1 VQEQRAE
8 GVNSEDDE
16 YIELWNLVFMQYNRD
31 EQGKL
36 TPLDIPAVDTGMG
49 LERLV
54 SVLQGVKST
63 YETDLFQPI
72 LKRLVEMLG
81 TDQQHYQ
88 GQRAIYH
95 AIADHSRSIA
105 FLLAEGVRP
114 GNGGREYV
122 LRRLIR
128 RASYLGKTLGFER
141 PFLASL
147 VEVVVDMMGEC
158 YPELLSQRTVIVE
171 RTTDEEKR
179 FQRTLASGL
188 RQIEVLVEQL
198 SEQGGTIL
206 SGYEAFKLHDTYG
219 FPLDLTQKILGE
231 HGLSVNVAEYE
242 EGRQE
247 QQQRSRSATLLKRRS
262 A

>member
-1 VQEQRAE
+1 MEMGTCEKRSSRSTTRSTFSRSDCGRIYSEIHYYQGSDVQEQRAE

-54 SVLQGVKST
+54 SILQGVKST

-147 VEVVVDMMGEC
+147 VEVVEIGRASC
-158 YPELLSQRTVIVE
+158 RE
-171 RTTDEEKR
+171 R
-179 FQRTLASGL
+179 
-188 RQIEVLVEQL
+188 V
-198 SEQGGTIL
+198 
-206 SGYEAFKLHDTYG
+206 
-219 FPLDLTQKILGE
+219 
-231 HGLSVNVAEYE
+231 
-242 EGRQE
+242 
-247 QQQRSRSATLLKRRS
+247 
-262 A
+262 